1 MATNEEI
8 ARMSSADKIGEA
20 LRRSLPH
27 LPADARAVV
36 EVMVQP
42 QSLALMAGML
52 VVWAGSHAFGVG
64 EVVDIVLL
72 GVGAVTL
79 GFAVFEGAAALKDFV
94 VGALGART
102 DADLEEA
109 GRQFARAVV
118 LLGISTIQALLLRG
132 QGRAVIARGRPQIHP
147 RPAVGAPPPAG
158 NQLRLSRPGSIPGGS
173 LGTTDAYGVI
183 SVARNQSLSEQRITL
198 LHELVHRFF
207 SPRTGPLRRL
217 RAELSMTAY
226 ARSALLR
233 HLEEALAEGYAQL
246 RINGLAAAVRA
257 YRFPL
262 DGGYVT
268 VAQLATEG
276 RAIGSIV
283 LGGAVFQ
290 VSVSLGPIPADHD

>member
-1 MATNEEI
+1 MTTNEDI
-8 ARMSSADKIGEA
+8 ARMSSSDRIAEA

-36 EVMVQP
+36 DSMLQP
-42 QSLALMAGML
+42 QTLVLIAGTL
-52 VVWAGSHAFGVG
+52 VVWVASHAFGVG
-64 EVVDIVLL
+64 EVVDAILL

-79 GFAVFEGAAALKDFV
+79 GFAVFEGAAALKDFA
-94 VGALGART
+94 VGAIRARS
-102 DADLEEA
+102 DADLEQA
-109 GRQFARAVV
+109 GQQFARAIV

-132 QGRAVIARGRPQIHP
+132 QGRAVIGRGRPQIYP
-147 RPAVGAPPPAG
+147 RPSVGTPPPPG
-158 NQLRLSRPGSIPGGS
+158 NQLRLSRPASIPGGS

-183 SVARNQSLSEQRITL
+183 SVTRNQTLTEQRITL

-217 RAELSMTAY
+217 RGELSMSMY

-246 RINGLAAAVRA
+246 RVNGLASALRA

-268 VAQLATEG
+268 ISQLAAEG
-276 RAIGSIV
+276 RAIGTIV
-283 LGGAVFQ
+283 LGGDVFR
-290 VSVSLGPIPADHD
+290 VSISMGPIPDDP